1 MHFFPEIVKR
11 LKAALDSGSK
21 RKYANIIIKVIIIY
35 IYIYI
40 YRISEKIITI
50 SLQV

>member
-21 RKYANIIIKVIIIY
+21 RKYANIIIKVIIY

>member
-21 RKYANIIIKVIIIY
+21 RKYANIIIIVIIY

-40 YRISEKIITI
+40 YKNIYI
-50 SLQV
+50 

>member
-21 RKYANIIIKVIIIY
+21 RKYANIIIIVIIY
-35 IYIYI
+35 IYIKIYI
-40 YRISEKIITI
+40 YNTYIYIYI
-50 SLQV
+50 

>member
-21 RKYANIIIKVIIIY
+21 RKYANIIIKVII
-35 IYIYI
+35 YIYI

>member
-21 RKYANIIIKVIIIY
+21 RKYANIIIKVII
-35 IYIYI
+35 YI